1 MEESKKKEQIINTYQ
16 ELLEANIK
24 YLEYLNSFGEKNDL
38 DEKSI
43 NLLKVGY
50 ATFALLLWKDE
61 IIKKDSE
68 YNLSTTVVE
77 EILDEHINIITNKKN
92 IWSIGEIEFTSSLDL
107 LNVLRNKLAHGDYQ
121 IKENEIIL
129 EINDKIGSVNIDR
142 LLDLTIQLD
151 QNLSLIQKQKENTVG
166 MIRNKNALE
175 NINIKTKSDLDKALS
190 NMSYVEIKEKPRKLC
205 LRTKEYIA
213 LAINL
218 KKVVKTSIQNLRK
231 VDNLT
236 SVPKLKFLLEQ
247 VNMDAKVTETMSTD
261 LEATEKARKMYVSR
275 INEMRAISPI
285 MQQKYLAFWL
295 QEAIKKEMQK
305 KSISFGIVNNEVLL
319 KELKKNP
326 NRNLI
331 NIIEQNKFRQFLTV
345 ENEKTVLTAYL
356 INFYFT
362 YIYALDNILNEKNK
376 EDIRDIVE
384 NKAFDFSKLD
394 LSGIKN
400 QMNIETKNFSNFEG
414 QTNKLDSDILNL
426 DTRIYKLQNII
437 DSLKN
442 IIVSHPERK
451 EVLDKNI
458 LIQEEALSKRD
469 YIIGLKERVKKYY
482 EEDLTRYKKNRA
494 IIEHI
499 RNSIAHGNISLNIF
513 NGNYT
518 LEEALLTFNDEHDGK
533 TTTIQLTLK
542 EFETLFSN
550 ENIKTILD
558 FINPQEDINSL
569 KK

>member
-1 MEESKKKEQIINTYQ
+1 MEENKKREQIINTYQ

-190 NMSYVEIKEKPRKLC
+190 NMSYVEIKEKPRKLS

-218 KKVVKTSIQNLRK
+218 KEVVKTSIQNLRK

-236 SVPKLKFLLEQ
+236 LVPKVKFLLEQ

-275 INEMRAISPI
+275 INEMRTVSPI

-331 NIIEQNKFRQFLTV
+331 NIIEQNKFGPLLMV

-384 NKAFDFSKLD
+384 NKAFDFSKLN

-400 QMNIETKNFSNFEG
+400 QMDIETKNFSNFEG

-426 DTRIYKLQNII
+426 DTRIYILQNII

-442 IIVSHPERK
+442 VIESHPERK

-469 YIIGLKERVKKYY
+469 YIIGLKERVKKYC

-518 LEEALLTFNDEHDGK
+518 LEDALLTFNDEHDGK
-533 TTTIQLTLK
+533 ATTIQLTLK

>member
-151 QNLSLIQKQKENTVG
+151 QNISLIQKQKENTVG

-331 NIIEQNKFRQFLTV
+331 NIIEQNKFGPLLTV

-442 IIVSHPERK
+442 VIVSHPERK

-518 LEEALLTFNDEHDGK
+518 LEDALLTFNDEHDGK

>member
-38 DEKSI
+38 DAKSI

-261 LEATEKARKMYVSR
+261 IEATEKVRKMYVSR

-295 QEAIKKEMQK
+295 QEAIKKEMKK

-331 NIIEQNKFRQFLTV
+331 NIIEQNKFGALLTV

-400 QMNIETKNFSNFEG
+400 QMDIETKNFSNFEG

-442 IIVSHPERK
+442 VIVSHPERK
-451 EVLDKNI
+451 IIYDKNI
-458 LIQEEALSKRD
+458 LIQEEAVSKRD
-469 YIIGLKERVKKYY
+469 YIIGLKERVEKYY
-482 EEDLTRYKKNRA
+482 KEDLLRYKKNRA

-518 LEEALLTFNDEHDGK
+518 LEDALLTFNDEHDGK

>member
-151 QNLSLIQKQKENTVG
+151 QNISLIQKQKENTVG

-175 NINIKTKSDLDKALS
+175 NINIKTKNDLDKALS
-190 NMSYVEIKEKPRKLC
+190 NMSYIEIKEKPRKLC

-275 INEMRAISPI
+275 INEMRAMSPI

-331 NIIEQNKFRQFLTV
+331 NIIEQNKFGPLLTV

-400 QMNIETKNFSNFEG
+400 QMDIETKNFSNFEG

-442 IIVSHPERK
+442 VIVSHPERK

-518 LEEALLTFNDEHDGK
+518 LEDALLTFNDEHDGK

>member
-1 MEESKKKEQIINTYQ
+1 MEENKKREQIINTYQ

-38 DEKSI
+38 DAKSI

-190 NMSYVEIKEKPRKLC
+190 NMSYIEIKEKPRKLC

-275 INEMRAISPI
+275 INEMRAMSPI

-331 NIIEQNKFRQFLTV
+331 NIIEQNKFGPLLIV

-400 QMNIETKNFSNFEG
+400 QMDIETKNFSNFEG

-442 IIVSHPERK
+442 VIVSHPERK

-458 LIQEEALSKRD
+458 LIQEEALLKRD

-513 NGNYT
+513 NENYT
-518 LEEALLTFNDEHDGK
+518 LEDALLTFNDEHDGK

>member
-151 QNLSLIQKQKENTVG
+151 QNISLIQKQKENTVG

-175 NINIKTKSDLDKALS
+175 NINIKTKNDLDKALS
-190 NMSYVEIKEKPRKLC
+190 NMSYIEIKEKPRKLC

-275 INEMRAISPI
+275 INEMRAMSPI

-331 NIIEQNKFRQFLTV
+331 NIIEQNKFGPLLTV

-400 QMNIETKNFSNFEG
+400 QMDIETKNFSNFEG

-426 DTRIYKLQNII
+426 DTRIYELQSII

-442 IIVSHPERK
+442 VIVSHPERK

-518 LEEALLTFNDEHDGK
+518 LEDALLTFNDEHDGK

>member
-92 IWSIGEIEFTSSLDL
+92 IWSIGDIEFTSSLDL

-175 NINIKTKSDLDKALS
+175 NINIKTKKDLDKALS
-190 NMSYVEIKEKPRKLC
+190 NMSYIEIKEKPRKLC

-261 LEATEKARKMYVSR
+261 IEATEKARKMYVSR

-295 QEAIKKEMQK
+295 QEAIKKEMKK

-331 NIIEQNKFRQFLTV
+331 NIIEQNKFGALLTV

-400 QMNIETKNFSNFEG
+400 QMDIETKNFSNFEG

-442 IIVSHPERK
+442 VIVSHPERK
-451 EVLDKNI
+451 IIYDKNI
-458 LIQEEALSKRD
+458 LIQEEAVSKRD
-469 YIIGLKERVKKYY
+469 YIIGLKERVEKYY
-482 EEDLTRYKKNRA
+482 KEDLLRYKKNRA

-518 LEEALLTFNDEHDGK
+518 LEDALLTFNDEHDGK

>member
-1 MEESKKKEQIINTYQ
+1 MEENKKREQIINTYQ

-24 YLEYLNSFGEKNDL
+24 YLEYLNSFGEKNEL

-175 NINIKTKSDLDKALS
+175 NISIKTKSDLDKALS
-190 NMSYVEIKEKPRKLC
+190 NMSYVEIKEKPRKLS

-236 SVPKLKFLLEQ
+236 SVPKVKFLLEQ

-331 NIIEQNKFRQFLTV
+331 NIIEQNKFGPLLMV

-384 NKAFDFSKLD
+384 NKAFDFSKLN

-400 QMNIETKNFSNFEG
+400 QMYIETKNFSNFEG

-442 IIVSHPERK
+442 VIVSHPERK
-451 EVLDKNI
+451 IIYDKNI

-469 YIIGLKERVKKYY
+469 YIIGLKERVKKYC

-518 LEEALLTFNDEHDGK
+518 LEDALLTFNDEHDGK

>member
-190 NMSYVEIKEKPRKLC
+190 NMSYVEIKEKPRKLS

-442 IIVSHPERK
+442 VIVSHPERK
-451 EVLDKNI
+451 IIYDKNI

-469 YIIGLKERVKKYY
+469 YIIGLKERVEKYY
-482 EEDLTRYKKNRA
+482 KEDLPRYKKNRA

-518 LEEALLTFNDEHDGK
+518 LEDALLTFNDEHDGK

>member
-1 MEESKKKEQIINTYQ
+1 MEENKKREQIINTYQ

-24 YLEYLNSFGEKNDL
+24 YLEYLNSFGEKNEL

-190 NMSYVEIKEKPRKLC
+190 NMSYVEIKEKPRKLS

-218 KKVVKTSIQNLRK
+218 KEVVKTSIQNLRK

-236 SVPKLKFLLEQ
+236 SVPKVKFLLEQ

-275 INEMRAISPI
+275 INEMRAMSPM

-326 NRNLI
+326 HRNLI
-331 NIIEQNKFRQFLTV
+331 NIIEQNKFGPLLMV

-400 QMNIETKNFSNFEG
+400 QMDIETKNFSNFEG
-414 QTNKLDSDILNL
+414 QTSKLDSDIVNL

-442 IIVSHPERK
+442 VIESHPERK

-469 YIIGLKERVKKYY
+469 YIIGLKERVKKYC

-533 TTTIQLTLK
+533 ATTIQLTLK

>member
-1 MEESKKKEQIINTYQ
+1 MEENKKREQIINTYQ

-24 YLEYLNSFGEKNDL
+24 YLEYLNSFGGKNDL

-236 SVPKLKFLLEQ
+236 SVPKVKFLLER

-275 INEMRAISPI
+275 INEMRAMSPI

-331 NIIEQNKFRQFLTV
+331 NIIEQNKFGPLLMV

-400 QMNIETKNFSNFEG
+400 QMDIETKNFSNFEG

-442 IIVSHPERK
+442 VIESHPERK

-469 YIIGLKERVKKYY
+469 YIIGLKERVKKYCV
-482 EEDLTRYKKNRA
+482 EDLTRYKKNRA

-518 LEEALLTFNDEHDGK
+518 LEDALLTFNDEHDGK

>member
-1 MEESKKKEQIINTYQ
+1 MEENKKREQIINTYQ

-24 YLEYLNSFGEKNDL
+24 YLEYLNSFGEKNEL

-190 NMSYVEIKEKPRKLC
+190 NMSYVEIKEKPRKLS

-236 SVPKLKFLLEQ
+236 SVPKVKFLLEQ

-275 INEMRAISPI
+275 INEMRAMSPM

-331 NIIEQNKFRQFLTV
+331 NIIEQNKFGPLLMV
-345 ENEKTVLTAYL
+345 ENEKTILTAYL

-384 NKAFDFSKLD
+384 NKAFDFSKLN

-400 QMNIETKNFSNFEG
+400 QMDIETRNFSNFEG

-442 IIVSHPERK
+442 IIESHPERK
-451 EVLDKNI
+451 EVLYKNI

-469 YIIGLKERVKKYY
+469 YIIGLKERVKKYC

-518 LEEALLTFNDEHDGK
+518 LEDALLTFNDEHDGK
-533 TTTIQLTLK
+533 ATTIQLTLK

>member
-1 MEESKKKEQIINTYQ
+1 MEENKKREQIINTYQ

-190 NMSYVEIKEKPRKLC
+190 NMSYVEIKEKPRKLS

-236 SVPKLKFLLEQ
+236 SVPKVKFLLEQ

-275 INEMRAISPI
+275 INEMRTMSPI

-331 NIIEQNKFRQFLTV
+331 NIIEQNKFGSLLIV

-400 QMNIETKNFSNFEG
+400 QIDIETKNFSNFEG

-442 IIVSHPERK
+442 VIVSHPERK
-451 EVLDKNI
+451 IIYDKNI

-469 YIIGLKERVKKYY
+469 YIIGLKERVEKYY
-482 EEDLTRYKKNRA
+482 KEDLPRYKKNRA

-518 LEEALLTFNDEHDGK
+518 LEDALLTFNDEHDGK

>member
-92 IWSIGEIEFTSSLDL
+92 IWSIGDIEFTSSLDL

-190 NMSYVEIKEKPRKLC
+190 NMSYIEIKEKPRKLC
-205 LRTKEYIA
+205 LRTKKYIA

-275 INEMRAISPI
+275 INEMRAMSPI

-331 NIIEQNKFRQFLTV
+331 NIIEKNKFGPLLTV

-400 QMNIETKNFSNFEG
+400 QMDIETKNFSNFEG

-442 IIVSHPERK
+442 VIVSHPERK
-451 EVLDKNI
+451 IIYDKNI
-458 LIQEEALSKRD
+458 LIQEEAVSKRD
-469 YIIGLKERVKKYY
+469 YIIGLKERVEKYY
-482 EEDLTRYKKNRA
+482 KEDLLRYKKNRA

-518 LEEALLTFNDEHDGK
+518 LEDALLTFNDEHDGK

>member
-1 MEESKKKEQIINTYQ
+1 MEENKKREQIINTYQ

-218 KKVVKTSIQNLRK
+218 KEVVKTSIQNLRK

-236 SVPKLKFLLEQ
+236 LVPKVKFLLEL

-331 NIIEQNKFRQFLTV
+331 NIIEQNKFGPLLMV

-400 QMNIETKNFSNFEG
+400 QMDIETKNFSNFEG

-442 IIVSHPERK
+442 VIVSHPERK
-451 EVLDKNI
+451 IIYDKNI

-469 YIIGLKERVKKYY
+469 YIIGLKERVKKYC

-518 LEEALLTFNDEHDGK
+518 LEDALLTFNDEHDGK

>member
-175 NINIKTKSDLDKALS
+175 NINIKTKNDLDKALS
-190 NMSYVEIKEKPRKLC
+190 NMSYIEIKEQPRKLC

-261 LEATEKARKMYVSR
+261 IEATEKARKMYVSR
-275 INEMRAISPI
+275 INEMRAMSPI

-331 NIIEQNKFRQFLTV
+331 NIIDQNKFGPLLTV

-442 IIVSHPERK
+442 VIVSHPERK
-451 EVLDKNI
+451 IIYDKNI

-482 EEDLTRYKKNRA
+482 KEDLLRYKKNRA

-518 LEEALLTFNDEHDGK
+518 LEDALLTFNDEHDGK

>member
-1 MEESKKKEQIINTYQ
+1 MEENKKREQIINTYQ

-92 IWSIGEIEFTSSLDL
+92 IWSIGQIEFTSSLDL

-190 NMSYVEIKEKPRKLC
+190 NMSYIEIKEQPRKLC

-275 INEMRAISPI
+275 INEMKAISPI

-331 NIIEQNKFRQFLTV
+331 NIIEQNKFGPLLTV

-442 IIVSHPERK
+442 VIVSHPERK
-451 EVLDKNI
+451 IIYDKNI

-482 EEDLTRYKKNRA
+482 KEDLLRYKKNRA

-513 NGNYT
+513 NENYT
-518 LEEALLTFNDEHDGK
+518 LEDALLTFNDEHDGK

>member
-1 MEESKKKEQIINTYQ
+1 MEENKKREQIINTYQ

-24 YLEYLNSFGEKNDL
+24 YLEYLKSFGEKNDL

-92 IWSIGEIEFTSSLDL
+92 IWSIGDIEFTSSLDL

-151 QNLSLIQKQKENTVG
+151 QNLSLIQKQKENIVG

-261 LEATEKARKMYVSR
+261 IEATEKARKMYVSR
-275 INEMRAISPI
+275 INEMRAMSPI

-331 NIIEQNKFRQFLTV
+331 NIIEQNKFGSLLIV

-400 QMNIETKNFSNFEG
+400 QIDIETKNFSNFEG

-442 IIVSHPERK
+442 VIVSHPERK
-451 EVLDKNI
+451 IIYDKNI

-469 YIIGLKERVKKYY
+469 YIIGLKERVEKYY
-482 EEDLTRYKKNRA
+482 KEDLPRYKKNRA

-518 LEEALLTFNDEHDGK
+518 LEDALLTFNDEHDGK

>member
-1 MEESKKKEQIINTYQ
+1 MEENKKREQIINTYQ

-24 YLEYLNSFGEKNDL
+24 YLEYLNSFGEKNEL

-190 NMSYVEIKEKPRKLC
+190 NMSYVEIKEKPRKLS

-236 SVPKLKFLLEQ
+236 LVPKVKFLLEQ

-275 INEMRAISPI
+275 INEMRAMSPI

-331 NIIEQNKFRQFLTV
+331 NIIEQNKFGPLLTV

-384 NKAFDFSKLD
+384 NKAFDFSKLN

-400 QMNIETKNFSNFEG
+400 QMDIETKNFSNFEG

-442 IIVSHPERK
+442 VIVSHPERK

-469 YIIGLKERVKKYY
+469 YIIGLKERVKKYC

-518 LEEALLTFNDEHDGK
+518 LEDALLTFNDEHDGK
-533 TTTIQLTLK
+533 ATTIQLTLK

>member
-1 MEESKKKEQIINTYQ
+1 MEENKKREQIINTYQ

-190 NMSYVEIKEKPRKLC
+190 NMSYVEIKEKPRKLS

-218 KKVVKTSIQNLRK
+218 KEVVKTSIQNLRK

-236 SVPKLKFLLEQ
+236 LVPKVKFLLEQ

-275 INEMRAISPI
+275 INEMRTVSPI

-331 NIIEQNKFRQFLTV
+331 NIIEQNKFGPLLMV

-384 NKAFDFSKLD
+384 NKAFDFSKLN

-400 QMNIETKNFSNFEG
+400 QMDIETKNFSNFEG

-442 IIVSHPERK
+442 VIESHPERK

-469 YIIGLKERVKKYY
+469 YIIGLKERVKKYC

-518 LEEALLTFNDEHDGK
+518 LEDALLTFNDEHDGK
-533 TTTIQLTLK
+533 ATTIQLTLK

>member
-1 MEESKKKEQIINTYQ
+1 MEENKKREQIINTYQ

-107 LNVLRNKLAHGDYQ
+107 LNLLRNKLAHGDYQ

-190 NMSYVEIKEKPRKLC
+190 NMSYVEIKEKPRKLS

-236 SVPKLKFLLEQ
+236 SVPKVKFLLEQ

-331 NIIEQNKFRQFLTV
+331 NIIEQNKFGPLLMV

-384 NKAFDFSKLD
+384 NKAFDFSKLN

-400 QMNIETKNFSNFEG
+400 QMDIETKNFSNFEG

-442 IIVSHPERK
+442 VIVSHPERK

-469 YIIGLKERVKKYY
+469 YIIGLKERVKKYCV
-482 EEDLTRYKKNRA
+482 EDLTRYKKNRA

-518 LEEALLTFNDEHDGK
+518 LEDALLTFNDEHDGK
-533 TTTIQLTLK
+533 ATTIQLTLK

>member
-1 MEESKKKEQIINTYQ
+1 MEENKKREQIINTYQ

-92 IWSIGEIEFTSSLDL
+92 IWSIGQIEFTSSLDL

-190 NMSYVEIKEKPRKLC
+190 NMSYIEIKEQPRKLC

-275 INEMRAISPI
+275 INEMKAISPI

-331 NIIEQNKFRQFLTV
+331 NIIEQNKFGPLLTV

-400 QMNIETKNFSNFEG
+400 QIDIETKNFSNFEG

-442 IIVSHPERK
+442 VIVSHPERK
-451 EVLDKNI
+451 IIYDKNI

-469 YIIGLKERVKKYY
+469 YIIGLKERVEKYY
-482 EEDLTRYKKNRA
+482 KEDLPRYKKNRA

-518 LEEALLTFNDEHDGK
+518 LEDALLTFNDEHDGK

>member
-1 MEESKKKEQIINTYQ
+1 MEENKKREQIINTYQ

-129 EINDKIGSVNIDR
+129 EINDKIGSVNIDS

-190 NMSYVEIKEKPRKLC
+190 NMSYIEIKEKPRKLC

-218 KKVVKTSIQNLRK
+218 KKVVRTSIQNLRK

-261 LEATEKARKMYVSR
+261 LEATEKVRKMYMSR
-275 INEMRAISPI
+275 INEMRAMSPM

-295 QEAIKKEMQK
+295 QEAIKKEMK
-305 KSISFGIVNNEVLL
+305 KKAISFGIVNNEVLL

-331 NIIEQNKFRQFLTV
+331 NIIEQNKFRSLLIV

-400 QMNIETKNFSNFEG
+400 QMDIETKNFSNFEG

-442 IIVSHPERK
+442 VIVSHPEK
-451 EVLDKNI
+451 KIIYDKNI

-482 EEDLTRYKKNRA
+482 KEDLLKYKKNRA

-533 TTTIQLTLK
+533 TTSIQLTLK

-558 FINPQEDINSL
+558 FINPQDNIISF

>member
-1 MEESKKKEQIINTYQ
+1 MEENKKREQIINTYQ

-24 YLEYLNSFGEKNDL
+24 YLEYLNSFGEKNEL

-190 NMSYVEIKEKPRKLC
+190 NMSYVEIKEKPRKLS

-218 KKVVKTSIQNLRK
+218 KEVVKTSIQNLRK

-236 SVPKLKFLLEQ
+236 SVPKVKFLLEQ

-275 INEMRAISPI
+275 INEMRAMSPM

-326 NRNLI
+326 HRNLI
-331 NIIEQNKFRQFLTV
+331 NIIEQNKFGPLLMV

-400 QMNIETKNFSNFEG
+400 QMDIETKNFSNFEG
-414 QTNKLDSDILNL
+414 QTNKLDSDIVNL

-442 IIVSHPERK
+442 VIESHPERK

-469 YIIGLKERVKKYY
+469 YIIGLKERVKKYC

-518 LEEALLTFNDEHDGK
+518 LEDALLTFNDEHDGK

>member
-1 MEESKKKEQIINTYQ
+1 MEENKKREQIINTYQ

-24 YLEYLNSFGEKNDL
+24 YLEYLNSFGEKNEL

-190 NMSYVEIKEKPRKLC
+190 NMSYVEIKEKPRKLS

-218 KKVVKTSIQNLRK
+218 KEVVKTSIQNLRK

-236 SVPKLKFLLEQ
+236 LVPKVKFLLEQ

-275 INEMRAISPI
+275 INEMRTVSPI

-331 NIIEQNKFRQFLTV
+331 NIIEQNKFGPLLIV

-400 QMNIETKNFSNFEG
+400 QMDIETKNFSNFEG
-414 QTNKLDSDILNL
+414 QTNKLDSNILNL

-442 IIVSHPERK
+442 VIESHPERK

-469 YIIGLKERVKKYY
+469 YIIGLKERVKKYC

-518 LEEALLTFNDEHDGK
+518 LEDALLTFNDEHDGK
-533 TTTIQLTLK
+533 ATTIQLTLK

>member
-1 MEESKKKEQIINTYQ
+1 
-16 ELLEANIK
+16 
-24 YLEYLNSFGEKNDL
+24 
-38 DEKSI
+38 
-43 NLLKVGY
+43 
-50 ATFALLLWKDE
+50 
-61 IIKKDSE
+61 
-68 YNLSTTVVE
+68 
-77 EILDEHINIITNKKN
+77 
-92 IWSIGEIEFTSSLDL
+92 
-107 LNVLRNKLAHGDYQ
+107 
-121 IKENEIIL
+121 
-129 EINDKIGSVNIDR
+129 
-142 LLDLTIQLD
+142 
-151 QNLSLIQKQKENTVG
+151 

-190 NMSYVEIKEKPRKLC
+190 NMSYVEIKEKPRKLS

-218 KKVVKTSIQNLRK
+218 KEVVKTSIQNLRK

-236 SVPKLKFLLEQ
+236 SVPKVKFLLEQ

-275 INEMRAISPI
+275 INEMRAMSPM

-331 NIIEQNKFRQFLTV
+331 NIIEQNKFGPLLMV

-400 QMNIETKNFSNFEG
+400 QMDIETKNFSNFEG
-414 QTNKLDSDILNL
+414 QTSKLDSDIVNL

-442 IIVSHPERK
+442 VIESHPERK

-469 YIIGLKERVKKYY
+469 YIIGLKERVKKYC

-533 TTTIQLTLK
+533 ATTIQLTLK

>member
-38 DEKSI
+38 DAKSI

-151 QNLSLIQKQKENTVG
+151 QNISLIQKQKENTVG

-175 NINIKTKSDLDKALS
+175 NINIKTKNDLDKALS
-190 NMSYVEIKEKPRKLC
+190 NMSYIEIKEKPRKLC

-275 INEMRAISPI
+275 INEMRAMSPI

-331 NIIEQNKFRQFLTV
+331 NITEQNKFGSLLIV

-400 QMNIETKNFSNFEG
+400 QMDIETKNFSNFEG

-442 IIVSHPERK
+442 VIVSHPERK
-451 EVLDKNI
+451 IIYDKNI

-469 YIIGLKERVKKYY
+469 YIIGLKERVEKYY
-482 EEDLTRYKKNRA
+482 KEDLLRYKKNRA

-518 LEEALLTFNDEHDGK
+518 LEDALLTFNDEHDGK

>member
-151 QNLSLIQKQKENTVG
+151 QNISLIQKQKENTVG

-261 LEATEKARKMYVSR
+261 IEATEKARKMYVSR

-331 NIIEQNKFRQFLTV
+331 NIIEQNKFGPLLTV

-400 QMNIETKNFSNFEG
+400 QMDIETKNFSNFEG

-442 IIVSHPERK
+442 VIVSHPERK
-451 EVLDKNI
+451 IIYDKNI
-458 LIQEEALSKRD
+458 LIQEEALLKRD
-469 YIIGLKERVKKYY
+469 YIIGLKERVEKYY
-482 EEDLTRYKKNRA
+482 KEDLLRYKKNRA

-513 NGNYT
+513 NENYT
-518 LEEALLTFNDEHDGK
+518 LEDALLTFNDEHDGK

>member
-1 MEESKKKEQIINTYQ
+1 MEENKKREQIINTYQ

-24 YLEYLNSFGEKNDL
+24 YLEYLNSFGEKNEL

-190 NMSYVEIKEKPRKLC
+190 NMSYVEIKEKPRKLS

-218 KKVVKTSIQNLRK
+218 KEVVKTSIQNLRK

-236 SVPKLKFLLEQ
+236 SVPKVKFLLEQ

-275 INEMRAISPI
+275 INEMRAMSPM

-331 NIIEQNKFRQFLTV
+331 NIIEQNKFGPLLMV

-400 QMNIETKNFSNFEG
+400 QMDIETKNFSNFEG
-414 QTNKLDSDILNL
+414 QTSKLDSDIVNL

-442 IIVSHPERK
+442 VIESHPERK

-469 YIIGLKERVKKYY
+469 YIIGLKERVKKYC

-533 TTTIQLTLK
+533 ATTIQLTLK

>member
-1 MEESKKKEQIINTYQ
+1 MEESNERQQIINNYQ
-16 ELLEANIK
+16 ELLETNIK
-24 YLEYLNSFGEKNDL
+24 YLEYLNSFGGKNNL

-77 EILDEHINIITNKKN
+77 GILDEHINIITSKKN
-92 IWSIGEIEFTSSLDL
+92 VWSIGEIEFTSSLDL

-121 IKENEIIL
+121 IKDDEIIL
-129 EINDKIGSVNIDR
+129 EINGKIGSVNIDS

-166 MIRNKNALE
+166 LIRNKNALE
-175 NINIKTKSDLDKALS
+175 NIYIKTGSDLDRALS
-190 NMSYVEIKEKPRKLC
+190 NMSYVEIKEKPKTLC
-205 LRTKEYIA
+205 LRTREYIA

-218 KKVVKTSIQNLRK
+218 KTIVKTYVQNLRK

-236 SVPKLKFLLEQ
+236 SLPKVKFLLDQ
-247 VNMDAKVTETMSTD
+247 VNMSALVTETKSTD
-261 LEATEKARKMYVSR
+261 LEATEKARKMYMSR
-275 INEMRAISPI
+275 INEMRTIPPI

-305 KSISFGIVNNEVLL
+305 KSISFGIANNEVLL

-326 NRNLI
+326 NRDLI
-331 NIIEQNKFRQFLTV
+331 SIIEQNQFGPLLIV
-345 ENEKTVLTAYL
+345 ENEKTILTAYL

-400 QMNIETKNFSNFEG
+400 QINIETKEFSNFEE
-414 QTNKLDSDILNL
+414 QIKKLDSDIVNL

-437 DSLKN
+437 DSLKSV
-442 IIVSHPERK
+442 IVSHPERK
-451 EVLDKNI
+451 EVFDKNI

-469 YIIGLKERVKKYY
+469 YIIELKERCQTYY
-482 EEDLTRYKKNRA
+482 EEDLPRYKRNRA

-499 RNSIAHGNISLNIF
+499 RNSFAHGNISLNIF

-518 LEEALLTFNDEHDGK
+518 LEDALLTFNDEHDGK

-550 ENIKTILD
+550 ENIKAILD
-558 FINPQEDINSL
+558 YINPQEDINQL

>member
-151 QNLSLIQKQKENTVG
+151 QNISLIQKQKENTVG

-175 NINIKTKSDLDKALS
+175 NINIKTKNDLDKALS
-190 NMSYVEIKEKPRKLC
+190 NMSYIEIKEKPRKLC

-275 INEMRAISPI
+275 INEMRAMSPI

-331 NIIEQNKFRQFLTV
+331 NIIEQNKFGPLLTV

-400 QMNIETKNFSNFEG
+400 QMDIETKNFSNFEG

-442 IIVSHPERK
+442 VIVSHPERK

-458 LIQEEALSKRD
+458 LNQEEALSKRD

-513 NGNYT
+513 NENYT
-518 LEEALLTFNDEHDGK
+518 LEDALLTFNDEHDGK

>member
-92 IWSIGEIEFTSSLDL
+92 IWSIGDIEFTSSLDL

-175 NINIKTKSDLDKALS
+175 NINIKTKKDLDKALS
-190 NMSYVEIKEKPRKLC
+190 NMSYIEIKEKPRKLC

-261 LEATEKARKMYVSR
+261 IEATEKARKMYVSR

-319 KELKKNP
+319 KELKKNQ

-331 NIIEQNKFRQFLTV
+331 NIIEQNKFGPLLTV

-400 QMNIETKNFSNFEG
+400 QMDIETKNFSNFEG

-482 EEDLTRYKKNRA
+482 KEDLLRYKKNRA

-518 LEEALLTFNDEHDGK
+518 LEDALLTFNDEHDGK
-533 TTTIQLTLK
+533 ATTIQLTLK

>member
-1 MEESKKKEQIINTYQ
+1 MEESKKREQIINTYQ

-190 NMSYVEIKEKPRKLC
+190 NMSYVEIKEKPRKLS

-236 SVPKLKFLLEQ
+236 SVPKVKFLLEQ

-275 INEMRAISPI
+275 INEMRAMSPM

-331 NIIEQNKFRQFLTV
+331 NIIEQNKFGPLLMV
-345 ENEKTVLTAYL
+345 ENEKTILTAYL

-384 NKAFDFSKLD
+384 NKAFDFSKLN

-400 QMNIETKNFSNFEG
+400 QMDIETKNFSNFEG

-442 IIVSHPERK
+442 VIESHPERK

-469 YIIGLKERVKKYY
+469 YIIGLKERVKKYC

-518 LEEALLTFNDEHDGK
+518 LEDALLTFNDEHDGK

>member
-92 IWSIGEIEFTSSLDL
+92 IWSIGQIEFTSSLDL

-151 QNLSLIQKQKENTVG
+151 QNLSLIQKQKENIVG

-175 NINIKTKSDLDKALS
+175 NINIKTKNDLDKALS
-190 NMSYVEIKEKPRKLC
+190 NMSYIEIKEKPRKLC

-331 NIIEQNKFRQFLTV
+331 NIIEQNKFGPLLTV

-442 IIVSHPERK
+442 VIVSHPEK
-451 EVLDKNI
+451 KIIYDKNI

-469 YIIGLKERVKKYY
+469 YIIGLKERVEKYY
-482 EEDLTRYKKNRA
+482 KEDLPRYKKNRA

>member
-92 IWSIGEIEFTSSLDL
+92 IWSIGQIEFTSSLDL

-151 QNLSLIQKQKENTVG
+151 QNLSLIQKQKENIVG

-175 NINIKTKSDLDKALS
+175 NINIKTKNDLDKALS
-190 NMSYVEIKEKPRKLC
+190 NMSYIEIKEKPRKLC

-331 NIIEQNKFRQFLTV
+331 NIIDQNKFGSLLIV

-442 IIVSHPERK
+442 VIVSHPEK
-451 EVLDKNI
+451 KIIYDKNI

-469 YIIGLKERVKKYY
+469 YIIGLKERVEKYY
-482 EEDLTRYKKNRA
+482 KEDLPRYKKNRA

-518 LEEALLTFNDEHDGK
+518 LEDALLTFNDEHDGK

>member
-1 MEESKKKEQIINTYQ
+1 MEENKKREQIINTYQ

-92 IWSIGEIEFTSSLDL
+92 IWLIGDIEFTSSLDL

-175 NINIKTKSDLDKALS
+175 NINIKTKKDLDKALS
-190 NMSYVEIKEKPRKLC
+190 NMSYIEIKEKPRKLC

-275 INEMRAISPI
+275 INEMRAMSPI

-331 NIIEQNKFRQFLTV
+331 NIIEQNKFGPLLTV

-458 LIQEEALSKRD
+458 LIQEEAVSKRD
-469 YIIGLKERVKKYY
+469 YIIGLKERVEKYY
-482 EEDLTRYKKNRA
+482 KEDLLRYKKNRA

-518 LEEALLTFNDEHDGK
+518 LEDALLTFNDEHDGK

>member
-38 DEKSI
+38 DAKSI

-175 NINIKTKSDLDKALS
+175 NINIKTKNDLDKALS
-190 NMSYVEIKEKPRKLC
+190 NMSYIEIKEKPRKLC

-236 SVPKLKFLLEQ
+236 AVPKLKFLLEQ

-331 NIIEQNKFRQFLTV
+331 NIIEQNKFGPLLTV

-400 QMNIETKNFSNFEG
+400 QMDIETKNFSNFEG

-442 IIVSHPERK
+442 VIVSHPERK
-451 EVLDKNI
+451 IIYDKNI

-469 YIIGLKERVKKYY
+469 YIIGLKERVEKYY
-482 EEDLTRYKKNRA
+482 KEDLPRYKKNRA

-518 LEEALLTFNDEHDGK
+518 LEDALLTFNDEHDGK

>member
-1 MEESKKKEQIINTYQ
+1 MEENKKREQIINTYQ

-24 YLEYLNSFGEKNDL
+24 YLEYLNSFGEKNEL

-190 NMSYVEIKEKPRKLC
+190 NMSYVEIKEKPRKLS

-218 KKVVKTSIQNLRK
+218 KEVVKTSIQNLRK

-275 INEMRAISPI
+275 INEMKAISPI

-331 NIIEQNKFRQFLTV
+331 NIIEQNKFGPLLMV

-384 NKAFDFSKLD
+384 NKAFDFSKLN

-400 QMNIETKNFSNFEG
+400 QMDIETKNFSNFEG

-442 IIVSHPERK
+442 IIESHPERK

-469 YIIGLKERVKKYY
+469 YIIGLKERVKKYC

-518 LEEALLTFNDEHDGK
+518 LEDALLTFNDEHDGK
-533 TTTIQLTLK
+533 ATTIQLTLK